1 MQTRFLNKS
10 FFISLIVLVSLNAKA
25 QQPISYQQEI
35 ADWDKSRVAY
45 LLSPEGWVN
54 LEGLFWLKPGKNAF
68 GSGAGNEL
76 VYKHASFP
84 ELAGNFVWDNGQVTW
99 VSDSNA
105 DVRINDSAITK
116 AVIFEEGKP
125 APLLSLGT
133 FRWNIIKREDR
144 IGVRFRD
151 LESPALKKFKGINRY
166 AVNEEWR
173 LLAHLETAPQASVF
187 ITNVLGQINA
197 EPTPGKL
204 VFTIGGQI
212 YKLDAIIEGG
222 QLFILFGD
230 ATSGKETYPTG
241 RFLYARQPDENG
253 NTILDFN
260 KAFNP
265 PCAFSGYGT
274 CPLPPKQNIL
284 PIAVTAG
291 EKDYAP
297 EGHKKQ

>member
-1 MQTRFLNKS
+1 MQSRLLHKIFI
-10 FFISLIVLVSLNAKA
+10 ISLIGLVSWQVKA

-54 LEGLFWLKPGKNAF
+54 LEGLFWLQPGKNAF

-76 VYKHASFP
+76 VYKNASFP
-84 ELAGNFVWDNGQVTW
+84 ALAGNFLWENGRVIW

-105 DVRINDSAITK
+105 DVRINDSAITT

-125 APLLSLGT
+125 APLLALGS
-133 FRWNIIKREDR
+133 FRWNIIKREDK
-144 IGVRFRD
+144 IGIRFRD
-151 LESPALKKFKGINRY
+151 LASPALKKFKGINHY
-166 AVNEEWR
+166 KVNKEWR
-173 LLAHLETAPQASVF
+173 IPAHLETVPQASVL
-187 ITNVLGQINA
+187 IANVLGQMIA

-204 VFTIGGQI
+204 VFTIGGQV
-212 YKLDAIIEGG
+212 YKLDAIIESD

-230 ATSGKETYPTG
+230 TTNGNETYPSG
-241 RFLYARQPDENG
+241 RFLYARYPDENG

-260 KAFNP
+260 KAYNP
-265 PCAFSGYGT
+265 PCAFSRYAT

-291 EKDYAP
+291 EKDYVL
-297 EGHKKQ
+297 EGHQH